1 MEGTIDKAKNYNRL
15 IFIVGTILAIAVGVI
30 YITPK
35 IDMSGTWMDNLP
47 AVNAS
52 INGTVTVLLIIGL
65 VFIKQGKIEAHKKVM
80 SASIIMSAL
89 FLISY
94 VAYHIT
100 HESTVFGGEGMIRNV
115 YLFILLTHIL
125 FAIVIA
131 PLVLI
136 TFTRALSERFDKHRK
151 LARITWPLWFYV
163 SITGVVVYI
172 MISPYY

>member
-1 MEGTIDKAKNYNRL
+1 MEGTIDKAKNSNRL

-65 VFIKQGKIEAHKKVM
+65 VFIKQGKIGAHKKVM

-136 TFTRALSERFDKHRK
+136 TYTRALSKRLDKHRK